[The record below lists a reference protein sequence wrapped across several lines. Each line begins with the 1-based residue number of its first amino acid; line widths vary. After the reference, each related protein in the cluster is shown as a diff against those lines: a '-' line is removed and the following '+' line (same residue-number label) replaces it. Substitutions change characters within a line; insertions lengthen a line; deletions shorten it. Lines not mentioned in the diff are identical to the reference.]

1 MCYQQFKDV
10 CCNSRSLTVCDG
22 LQGMFANQV
31 VGSKFVF
38 GMIIKGGEQSDMP
51 DVFVKVMQ
59 KLFPSS
65 YMVASP
71 GSACLVS
78 EWASSHTGS

>member
-1 MCYQQFKDV
+1 M
-10 CCNSRSLTVCDG
+10 CDG

-59 KLFPSS
+59 KLFPS
-65 YMVASP
+65 
-71 GSACLVS
+71 
-78 EWASSHTGS
+78 